1 MEKEKGHHTVDVF
14 SYAYVTVV
22 LRKSRL
28 PFLTDGYLACTFSKA
43 AVLSYAGIAR
53 GFSGGFVKVFLY
65 IRFYIC

>member
-1 MEKEKGHHTVDVF
+1 MHMG
-14 SYAYVTVV
+14 TVV

-53 GFSGGFVKVFLY
+53 VFSGGFVKVFLY
-65 IRFYIC
+65 ISFYIC